1 MHIYA
6 CLPSSKIYLERSVF
20 TSIILYIPNKNA
32 FFGWDDTRIALTFY
46 FHCAPFKIKI
56 KFLNFKRGKTVVLK
70 KTWEYNTSYMP
81 IRIIVP

>member
-32 FFGWDDTRIALTFY
+32 FLAGMTRIALTFY
-46 FHCAPFKIKI
+46 FHCASFKIKI

>member
-32 FFGWDDTRIALTFY
+32 FLAGMTQ
-46 FHCAPFKIKI
+46 
-56 KFLNFKRGKTVVLK
+56 
-70 KTWEYNTSYMP
+70 E
-81 IRIIVP
+81 